1 MNSGLMAIRGKL
13 AITLMAVGMLLPTAC
28 PPEPGHDC
36 YQSGQLL
43 ICPPQP
49 PHKRPRPYP
58 EPEF

>member
-1 MNSGLMAIRGKL
+1 MNSALMALKGKL
-13 AITLMAVGMLLPTAC
+13 AMTLMAVGMVFTTAC
-28 PPEPGHDC
+28 PPESGNYC
-36 YQSGQLL
+36 YQSGQGV